1 MLSVIRLSMT
11 EILAIHKIFLGDIV
25 LEVDVGVLKHVLEI
39 YHKESKETWQS
50 STEQLA
56 DSIKLKADHDKML
69 RLAVLFYLMTNYTMD
84 LLVIKN

>member
-11 EILAIHKIFLGDIV
+11 EILAIHKIHLGDIV
-25 LEVDVGVLKHVLEI
+25 LEVDVGVLRHVINL

-50 STEQLA
+50 TTEQLA
-56 DSIKLKADHDKML
+56 ESIKRKADHDKML